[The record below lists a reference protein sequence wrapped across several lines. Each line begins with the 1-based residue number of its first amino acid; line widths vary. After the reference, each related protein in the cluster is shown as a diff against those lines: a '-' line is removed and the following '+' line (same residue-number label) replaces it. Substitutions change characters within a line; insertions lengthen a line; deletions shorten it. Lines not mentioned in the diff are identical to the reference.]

1 MKQRWKLWTVGLALL
16 TALSGCGTD
25 TVVPVVQVKLLT
37 QAGQASDRY
46 AGVVISENAAQ
57 VQRDQDQTIE
67 ELYVAEGDEVHQGQ
81 RLFRYDSDELNLQ
94 LDKQELELERLEA
107 DIKSKNNQVTE
118 VNKELKTATG
128 DTKTQLNIQL
138 RQLQTELTEA
148 GYQRDDLKSDIK
160 YTKQM
165 LKNLDVTSPIDG
177 VIRKIDESSDTY
189 ILIQQAG
196 AYQVQGRLNELNVN
210 GGLGLGSQVEIV
222 SRVDE
227 RLVWTGQVT
236 MIDYGNTSYNDYDTA
251 YGYADSLSSSSSYPF
266 YVTLDSTDGL
276 LLGQHVYI
284 RLAGVNEGGSGRIL
298 VPESYL
304 TDISYD
310 EQTLI
315 RSGTL
320 FCASEEGKLERR
332 EVVLGEYL
340 SDKGC
345 YVILDG
351 VSLEEYVADPDHPGC
366 KAGAKTDLRS
376 SGDFVS
382 EQTEATGTPE
392 SSVPAQSTPE
402 EGSTGEETT

>member
-16 TALSGCGTD
+16 TALTGCGTD
-25 TVVPVVQVKLLT
+25 AVVPVVQVKLLT
-37 QAGQASDRY
+37 QAGQASDSY

-57 VQRDQDQTIE
+57 VQRDRDQTIE

-196 AYQVQGRLNELNVN
+196 AYQVQGRLNELNVS

-227 RLVWTGQVT
+227 RQVWTGQVT

-284 RLAGVNEGGSGRIL
+284 RLAGVNEGSSGRIL

-376 SGDFVS
+376 SGDFAS
-382 EQTEATGTPE
+382 EQTESTETPE
-392 SSVPAQSTPE
+392 SSVPAQSTQE
-402 EGSTGEETT
+402 EGTTGEETT